1 MIGKLFMVLLIALV
15 AMAIIRSLPDVKRY
29 LEIRNM

>member
-1 MIGKLFMVLLIALV
+1 MIGKLLMVLLIALV

>member
-1 MIGKLFMVLLIALV
+1 MIGKLFLVLFIALV
-15 AMAIIRSLPDVKRY
+15 ALAIIRSLPDVKRY